1 MNFDDLVERG
11 LVQKKSYTEGP
22 YAGLSV
28 FKYSRKVFYDALWNA
43 DPRLLEARGMVLDSD
58 GNPVIW
64 PFTKVFNY
72 GENKTTLPKETK
84 VVAVRKVNGFM
95 AAVRYWNGQLLVSTT
110 GSLDSDF
117 AVIARKHIEKLQG
130 IEVMACLHTVLFEI
144 CDESDPH
151 IVEEECGAYLIG
163 ARMMQGTSN
172 EGGMLSEGLLDA
184 WARLLSAKRPLS
196 FSCSFGELLEQTK
209 TCQHEGFMVR
219 IDDQEQETVMKLKSP
234 YYLVKKF
241 LMRMGA
247 GKTEL
252 MATNPTKFKES
263 IDEEYHELTDFISIN
278 YRQCWKDM
286 DQFERRKVI
295 EDYFY
300 GN

>member
-72 GENKTTLPKETK
+72 GENKTTCEPDRLVD
-84 VVAVRKVNGFM
+84 VVVKLNGFM
-95 AAVRYWNGQLLVSTT
+95 AAVTWCNGSLLVSTT
-110 GSLDSDF
+110 GTLDSDY
-117 AVIARKHIEKLQG
+117 ATLARKVITEQ
-130 IEVMACLHTVLFEI
+130 VHTEDLKHGHTYIFEI
-144 CDESDPH
+144 CDPSDPH
-151 IVEEECGAYLIG
+151 IIDEYYGAYLIG
-163 ARMMQGTSN
+163 ARRMR
-172 EGGMLSEGLLDA
+172 GGVMWTEHQLDA
-184 WARLLSAKRPLS
+184 EAILINALRPQCFQVP
-196 FSCSFGELLEQTK
+196 FSEALEMVK
-209 TCQHEGFMVR
+209 LVEHEGFMVR
-219 IDDQEQETVMKLKSP
+219 DAWTNETIMKIKSP
-234 YYLVKKF
+234 YYLTKKF

-263 IDEEYHELTDFISIN
+263 IDEEYYPLVDFISTS
-278 YRQCWKDM
+278 YRQYWKDM